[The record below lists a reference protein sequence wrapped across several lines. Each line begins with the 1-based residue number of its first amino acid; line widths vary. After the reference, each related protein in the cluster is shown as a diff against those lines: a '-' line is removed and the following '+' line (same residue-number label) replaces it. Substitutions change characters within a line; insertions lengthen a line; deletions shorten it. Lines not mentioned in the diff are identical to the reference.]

1 MRIRRILAAVI
12 ATAALAGLG
21 LTGAATATA
30 QGAPSYVT
38 PSECK
43 QGGGTADLADI
54 WPSGP
59 WTAAPSTGAS
69 AAPTPTAAS
78 SPGGRRF

>member
-30 QGAPSYVT
+30 AQGAPSYVT

-43 QGGGTADLADI
+43 QGGGTADLTDN
-54 WPSGP
+54 
-59 WTAAPSTGAS
+59 TCK
-69 AAPTPTAAS
+69 
-78 SPGGRRF
+78 GGTHDGEKID

>member
-30 QGAPSYVT
+30 ATRGAASYVT

-43 QGGGTADLADI
+43 QGGGTPDLADNLCK
-54 WPSGP
+54 
-59 WTAAPSTGAS
+59 
-69 AAPTPTAAS
+69 
-78 SPGGRRF
+78 GGTHDGERID

>member
-1 MRIRRILAAVI
+1 MRIRRIFAAVI

-30 QGAPSYVT
+30 ATAATTQGAPSYVT

-43 QGGGTADLADI
+43 QGGGTADLTDNLCK
-54 WPSGP
+54 
-59 WTAAPSTGAS
+59 
-69 AAPTPTAAS
+69 
-78 SPGGRRF
+78 GGTYDGEKID

>member
-21 LTGAATATA
+21 LAGAATATAATA

-38 PSECK
+38 PSQCAE
-43 QGGGTADLADI
+43 GGGTPRIDL
-54 WPSGP
+54 
-59 WTAAPSTGAS
+59 
-69 AAPTPTAAS
+69 
-78 SPGGRRF
+78 PGNPCVGGTYDGQSVD

>member
-1 MRIRRILAAVI
+1 MRSRRILATVI

-38 PSECK
+38 PSECTE
-43 QGGGTADLADI
+43 GGGTPAI
-54 WPSGP
+54 NEEGNYCK
-59 WTAAPSTGAS
+59 
-69 AAPTPTAAS
+69 
-78 SPGGRRF
+78 GGTHDGEQVD

>member
-1 MRIRRILAAVI
+1 MRIRRTLTAVI

-30 QGAPSYVT
+30 TALGAPSFVT

-43 QGGGTADLADI
+43 QGGGTADLTDNLCK
-54 WPSGP
+54 
-59 WTAAPSTGAS
+59 
-69 AAPTPTAAS
+69 
-78 SPGGRRF
+78 GGVHNGEKID

>member
-1 MRIRRILAAVI
+1 MRIGRILAAAI

-21 LTGAATATA
+21 LTGAAAAAATA

-43 QGGGTADLADI
+43 QGGGTADLTDNLCK
-54 WPSGP
+54 
-59 WTAAPSTGAS
+59 
-69 AAPTPTAAS
+69 
-78 SPGGRRF
+78 GGTHDGEKVD

>member
-30 QGAPSYVT
+30 AATAQGAPSVVT

-43 QGGGTADLADI
+43 QGGGTPAINED
-54 WPSGP
+54 GNYCK
-59 WTAAPSTGAS
+59 
-69 AAPTPTAAS
+69 
-78 SPGGRRF
+78 GGTYDGEQVD

>member
-21 LTGAATATA
+21 LTGAAAATATA
-30 QGAPSYVT
+30 TTQGAPSYVT

-43 QGGGTADLADI
+43 QGGGTPDLADNLCK
-54 WPSGP
+54 
-59 WTAAPSTGAS
+59 
-69 AAPTPTAAS
+69 
-78 SPGGRRF
+78 GGTHDGEKVD

>member
-30 QGAPSYVT
+30 ATTKGAPSAVT
-38 PSECK
+38 PEECRE
-43 QGGGTADLADI
+43 GGGM
-54 WPSGP
+54 PENFSCV
-59 WTAAPSTGAS
+59 
-69 AAPTPTAAS
+69 
-78 SPGGRRF
+78 GGTHNGQYLLD